1 MLQMVQFRLKYL
13 MDWTNWLELV
23 LYSSTVLFVFVFG
36 APCLCP
42 QNWQWQF
49 GILAVFLAWINLVL
63 FIQKFPLIG
72 IYIVM
77 FLKIVYT
84 FLWTV
89 VLSLL
94 LLTAFGLAFY
104 MAFYE
109 PVYKVSMIFRC
120 WYHCG
125 KDYLSLCLHYIH
137 NYRISCGSLSLR
149 LIAIC
154 TCQHFVHCTCMPLSL
169 NVVSVFWT

>member
-1 MLQMVQFRLKYL
+1 MVQFRLKYL

-23 LYSSTVLFVFVFG
+23 LYFSTVLFVFVFG

-42 QNWQWQF
+42 RNWQWQF

-109 PVYKVSMIFRC
+109 PVYKVSVLFRC
-120 WYHCG
+120 
-125 KDYLSLCLHYIH
+125 CLVSFSAVCIIYTTYNYII
-137 NYRISCGSLSLR
+137 NCGSLNLR
-149 LIAIC
+149 LIAIV

-169 NVVSVFWT
+169 NIVVFAFWT

>member
-1 MLQMVQFRLKYL
+1 MVQFRLKYL

-23 LYSSTVLFVFVFG
+23 LYFSTVLFVFVFG

-42 QNWQWQF
+42 RNWQWQF

-109 PVYKVSMIFRC
+109 PVYKVSMLVLPVTLSAFT
-120 WYHCG
+120 YAMY
-125 KDYLSLCLHYIH
+125 DYTELTVHACYSHLMLLYL
-137 NYRISCGSLSLR
+137 Y
-149 LIAIC
+149 LINNITVRSA
-154 TCQHFVHCTCMPLSL
+154 FL
-169 NVVSVFWT
+169 

>member
-1 MLQMVQFRLKYL
+1 MFKWSHQPVPSANFFFVLGISSSRYTAISTLAVFTILMTLYRFGIEVLQMVQFRLKYL

-23 LYSSTVLFVFVFG
+23 LYSSTVLFVSVFR

-72 IYIVM
+72 IYIVI

-109 PVYKVSMIFRC
+109 PVYKVSMILRC
-120 WYHCG
+120 
-125 KDYLSLCLHYIH
+125 
-137 NYRISCGSLSLR
+137 
-149 LIAIC
+149 
-154 TCQHFVHCTCMPLSL
+154 
-169 NVVSVFWT
+169 

>member
-1 MLQMVQFRLKYL
+1 MYYRTQCLNDHTNCYLLLSFYDFFLGISSSRYTAISTLAVFTILMTLYRFGIEVLQMVQFRLKYL

-23 LYSSTVLFVFVFG
+23 LYSSTVLFVSVFG

-109 PVYKVSMIFRC
+109 PVYKVSKI
-120 WYHCG
+120 
-125 KDYLSLCLHYIH
+125 
-137 NYRISCGSLSLR
+137 LR
-149 LIAIC
+149 Y
-154 TCQHFVHCTCMPLSL
+154 
-169 NVVSVFWT
+169 

>member
-1 MLQMVQFRLKYL
+1 MLYF
-13 MDWTNWLELV
+13 
-23 LYSSTVLFVFVFG
+23 STVLFVFVFG
-36 APCLCP
+36 ASCLCP
-42 QNWQWQF
+42 WNWQWQF

-109 PVYKVSMIFRC
+109 PVYKVSVLVLPVT
-120 WYHCG
+120 
-125 KDYLSLCLHYIH
+125 LSAFTYAMYD
-137 NYRISCGSLSLR
+137 YRINCDS
-149 LIAIC
+149 
-154 TCQHFVHCTCMPLSL
+154 
-169 NVVSVFWT
+169 